1 MRGVRLPKVMKKDFL
16 YFSRCGRFG
25 VYAEY
30 GALVVMTYESAPEW
44 FYHNGFLFLIKSLIL
59 FNFLVISKLY
69 YNIMSMFLAPQNSEL
84 YIVCKEITIKV
95 LLLLYFEKNHLYGK
109 VGFWSKKEEL

>member
-1 MRGVRLPKVMKKDFL
+1 MKKDFI

-30 GALVVMTYESAPEW
+30 GALVVRTYESAPEW
-44 FYHNGFLFLIKSLIL
+44 FYRNGFLFLIKSSIL

-69 YNIMSMFLAPQNSEL
+69 YNIMSMFLAPKNSEL
-84 YIVCKEITIKV
+84 YIVCKEIMIKI
-95 LLLLYFEKNHLYGK
+95 LLLFDFEKNHLDGK